1 MSARWTAVWTAEMTV
16 RPFDLASL
24 PRVSG
29 DLVAARHAAVRFGAA
44 ARSVELTVARFGRVS
59 LTFSRVLP
67 VGRPAPDESLWRLR
81 RPGTPGMTASSGAA
95 TSLDPQGWLVIPHAA
110 GLRIVSAILGIPN
123 PRVHRPLGTTERG
136 VLAAA
141 ISAVARHVPGL
152 ALAGARDDE
161 WTGSGL
167 ARVEAWAES
176 ETFRESFFLD
186 VPPSWIPKVAPG
198 TLAEQLQSS
207 AVPFSLSVELARTVI
222 TAEEW
227 SRARAGDAVVFD
239 GEAGDDLVNGPRAL
253 RVVCGDFAAPATLL
267 ETHVLRLDG
276 GFAPRAS
283 LPSERNSMANQPD
296 RDITTTVLAAAPI
309 EVVAELGRVT
319 MRADE
324 VGALQAGAVISLPP
338 HAAGRIELRIG
349 ERLWARGELVD
360 VDGQLGVRLTSVAAS
375 LARDSDEADTLPR

>member
-1 MSARWTAVWTAEMTV
+1 MDARWTVGRGTEMTV
-16 RPFDLASL
+16 RPFDPATL
-24 PRVSG
+24 PRVRG
-29 DLVAARHAAVRFGAA
+29 DIVAARHAAVRFGAA

-67 VGRPAPDESLWRLR
+67 AGRPAPDESLWRLR
-81 RPGTPGMTASSGAA
+81 RSGSPEAPGSPEAAGSSE
-95 TSLDPQGWLVIPHAA
+95 PRGWLVIAHAA

-152 ALAGARDDE
+152 ALAGAREDE

-167 ARVEAWAES
+167 ARIEAWAES

-186 VPPSWIPKVAPG
+186 VPPSWIPNLGRV
-198 TLAEQLQSS
+198 TLVERLQ
-207 AVPFSLSVELARTVI
+207 AGGLPFSLSIELTRTVI
-222 TAEEW
+222 TADEW
-227 SRARAGDAVVFD
+227 SRARTGDAVVFD
-239 GEAGDDLVNGPRAL
+239 DEAGDDVARGPRSL
-253 RVVCGDFAAPATLL
+253 RVVCGDFAAPATL
-267 ETHVLRLDG
+267 TAPGAVRLTG
-276 GFAPRAS
+276 GFAPIVPM
-283 LPSERNSMANQPD
+283 PSERNPMANQPD

-324 VGALQAGAVISLPP
+324 VGALQAGAVISLPAQ
-338 HAAGRIELRIG
+338 AAGRVELRIG
-349 ERLWARGELVD
+349 ERLWAHGELVD

-375 LARDSDEADTLPR
+375 LGRDIAGADTLPR

>member
-1 MSARWTAVWTAEMTV
+1 MSARWTAAGAAEMTV
-16 RPFDLASL
+16 RRFDLATL
-24 PRVSG
+24 PRVRG

-44 ARSVELTVARFGRVS
+44 ARAVELTVARFGRVA

-67 VGRPAPDESLWRLR
+67 VERPAPDESLWRLR
-81 RPGTPGMTASSGAA
+81 RSGPPDAAKAEAAASSE
-95 TSLDPQGWLVIPHAA
+95 PQGWLVIGHAA

-167 ARVEAWAES
+167 ARIEAWAES

-186 VPPSWIPKVAPG
+186 VPPSWIPNLERASLTERLLAAGV
-198 TLAEQLQSS
+198 TL
-207 AVPFSLSVELARTVI
+207 SLSVELARTVI
-222 TAEEW
+222 TADEW

-239 GEAGDDLVNGPRAL
+239 DQASEDLVNGPRPL
-253 RVVCGDFAAPATLL
+253 RVVCGDFAAPALL
-267 ETHVLRLDG
+267 TAAHALRLTD
-276 GFAPRAS
+276 GFAPIAS
-283 LPSERNSMANQPD
+283 FPSERNPMANHPD

-360 VDGQLGVRLTSVAAS
+360 VDGQLGVRLTSVTAT
-375 LARDSDEADTLPR
+375 LGRDTADADTLPR